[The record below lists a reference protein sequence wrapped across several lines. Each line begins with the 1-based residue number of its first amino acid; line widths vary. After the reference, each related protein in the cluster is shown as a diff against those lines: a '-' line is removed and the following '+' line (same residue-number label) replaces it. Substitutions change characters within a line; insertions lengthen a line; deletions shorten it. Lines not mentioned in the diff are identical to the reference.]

1 MFNVVDLI
9 EKKYQKQA
17 HTKAEI
23 EYLVNGFVSGEIK
36 DYQMAAWLMAVR
48 FNDLNDQEL
57 ADLTLAMMNSG
68 EIMDLSDVEGIK
80 VDKHSTGGVGD
91 KISLIL
97 GPILAA
103 NDVVVAKMSGRGL
116 GHTGGTIDKLESIKG
131 LRTELSQEDFIK
143 QLHEIKLAIIGQNPK
158 LVPADKYMYALR
170 DVTST
175 VNSIA
180 LIASSVMSKKLA
192 TGSDVILLDIK
203 VGKGAFM
210 KNQAQAE
217 ELAKRMIQIGKL
229 LKKEVR
235 VELTNMD
242 RPLGR
247 SIGNKNEVLEAINT
261 LKGKGVH
268 DINTVVY
275 SSAGQL
281 LLMAKKVDS
290 LTDGISL
297 AQKVIYNGSALKAL
311 EKMIKAQGGDWDL
324 INSKNWW
331 NPAHK
336 LEVKADKSGF
346 LVINDALAFGL
357 LAVDLGAGRHKKEDA
372 LDFEAGIE
380 LNKKTNEVVHQGD
393 VLFTLYSSS
402 KINPEVVK
410 RIENAYTIEQKQSP
424 SALILKSMK

>member
-131 LRTELSQEDFIK
+131 LKTELSQEDFIK

-311 EKMIKAQGGDWDL
+311 EKMIKAQGGEWDL

-402 KINPEVVK
+402 KINPEIVK

>member
-23 EYLVNGFVSGEIK
+23 EYLVNGFVNGEIK

-57 ADLTLAMMNSG
+57 ADLTLAMMHSG

-131 LRTELSQEDFIK
+131 LKTEINQEDFIK

-180 LIASSVMSKKLA
+180 LIASSIMSKKLA

-331 NPAHK
+331 NPVHK

-402 KINPEVVK
+402 EINPEVVK